1 MIPSEFLK
9 MALSVSFTPIL
20 PPAELY
26 KEQIHQGCFIPIISR
41 GVFETQWPPRWRTI
55 SSQVISSDVTH
66 H

>member
-26 KEQIHQGCFIPIISR
+26 KEQIHQGCFIPNISR
-41 GVFETQWPPRWRTI
+41 GVFETQWPAKTENN
-55 SSQVISSDVTH
+55 
-66 H
+66 